1 MRAISNTPR
10 LYWPPYTPMKM
21 DDCRPSIVRGEGVY
35 LYDDTGRRYIDGIS
49 GSYNHCLGHSHFGL
63 IAAVKEQVDTL
74 VHACNIS
81 SNTVLPEALA
91 ERISGK
97 LVKARLV
104 HTFLVMSGSEGVEAA
119 LKMAWQYQINRG
131 CPQRTKVVAID
142 GAYHGCTLGAMIATR
157 REFINEGAALLLA
170 AHSIAMPIPS
180 GLEDISHWRALLA
193 EQETTIAAI
202 VVEPV
207 MAMAGTRQFPDGF
220 LRELSALAKK
230 YDIPFICD
238 EVYCGVGRTGAF
250 CESINQGASPDIVI
264 LSKCLG
270 GGFPITAVVTTADMT
285 DSFAAQS
292 MPLFRHGHTQSGN
305 LLGCRAA
312 FFILDYLDSHRS
324 YEVVAA
330 GGSRL
335 LQGIRENLQTT
346 NSIVS
351 VQGKGLMLSIT
362 FETSQACTRAQLAV
376 RRQGVIV
383 GAADRHLKLAPSF
396 LISEPEADEL
406 TDRLVSSIRSVSQQ

>member
-1 MRAISNTPR
+1 
-10 LYWPPYTPMKM
+10 M
-21 DDCRPSIVRGEGVY
+21 DDCRPSIIRGEGVY

-157 REFINEGAALLLA
+157 REFINEGAAPLLA

-220 LRELSALAKK
+220 LRELSAL
-230 YDIPFICD
+230 
-238 EVYCGVGRTGAF
+238 
-250 CESINQGASPDIVI
+250 
-264 LSKCLG
+264 
-270 GGFPITAVVTTADMT
+270 
-285 DSFAAQS
+285 
-292 MPLFRHGHTQSGN
+292 
-305 LLGCRAA
+305 
-312 FFILDYLDSHRS
+312 
-324 YEVVAA
+324 
-330 GGSRL
+330 
-335 LQGIRENLQTT
+335 
-346 NSIVS
+346 
-351 VQGKGLMLSIT
+351 
-362 FETSQACTRAQLAV
+362 
-376 RRQGVIV
+376 
-383 GAADRHLKLAPSF
+383 
-396 LISEPEADEL
+396 
-406 TDRLVSSIRSVSQQ
+406 